1 MTVIYTI
8 ALCLLFIVVTVTYM
22 SVAAFESKEA
32 YLQRAERA
40 ALTNI
45 FLDKLRIIVVIWVG
59 FVKDNT

>member
-32 YLQRAERA
+32 PCRGAERA
-40 ALTNI
+40 AFARI
-45 FLDKLRIIVVIWVG
+45 FFLVKLRIIVVIWVG
-59 FVKDNT
+59 FV

>member
-22 SVAAFESKEA
+22 SVAAFESKDA
-32 YLQRAERA
+32 HLQGAERA
-40 ALTNI
+40 AFASI
-45 FLDKLRIIVVIWVG
+45 FLVKLRIIVVIWVS